1 MTIMKHES
9 TKLLSYT
16 FLSSYVRM
24 ALGLNYE
31 GSLQLV
37 IIEREVPAERI
48 KIELS
53 RKA

>member
-1 MTIMKHES
+1 
-9 TKLLSYT
+9 
-16 FLSSYVRM
+16 M

-48 KIELS
+48 KLELS
-53 RKA
+53 RKAWLRFSALVRIADITRG

>member
-9 TKLLSYT
+9 TKLLSYI
-16 FLSSYVRM
+16 FILLCGM

-48 KIELS
+48 KLELS